1 MKDLVTPGLRTVVST
16 RDNVCLKQ
24 DELTVNGYALFFE
37 VLENKQMYRSDRPS
51 TLVVSTWST
60 AASRTTVQTW

>member
-16 RDNVCLKQ
+16 HDNLCSKQ

-37 VLENKQMYRSDRPS
+37 VLENKQMCHLTTFS
-51 TLVVSTWST
+51 TLVASTWST
-60 AASRTTVQTW
+60 AASRTTARTW

>member
-16 RDNVCLKQ
+16 HDNLCSKQ

-37 VLENKQMYRSDRPS
+37 VLENKQMYRSTSSS

-60 AASRTTVQTW
+60 AASRTTAPTW